1 MSPRVPRLLAVLSIA
16 IAATCAAGQTIDS
29 SQLPALADLQAA
41 FGLNYSSWGEG
52 GDCYKASFLRCD
64 SDGMITEINL
74 GASGLLGSLPESISG
89 LVNLT
94 SIDLSANGLTGP
106 IPSTIGALAKL
117 KRMQLDKNTFEGNL
131 PLSLGRLTNLTSL
144 DLAANHFTGSIPAEL
159 GNLVNL
165 QYLQLNDNYFAG
177 SIPASFS
184 QLDQLQWL
192 QLGNNQLSG
201 QLPAGFVAFPG
212 LTGLWV
218 DIQHTCPP
226 DSTGCGQT
234 RPFRNNTFCLQTCPS
249 FCDTCIPRKLPTPPP
264 NTTTTI
270 GTSFGTRVNATGAPV
285 ALPPPSSLAVA
296 STPKGASGDAIRCS
310 SILVLGLALAL
321 LALL

>member
-1 MSPRVPRLLAVLSIA
+1 MVAHIPYGRQLDKNTLEGNLPVSTQVSRCPPHLVSSPHPCPPTSPVSGGWTRTRLR
-16 IAATCAAGQTIDS
+16 AT
-29 SQLPALADLQAA
+29 
-41 FGLNYSSWGEG
+41 
-52 GDCYKASFLRCD
+52 
-64 SDGMITEINL
+64 
-74 GASGLLGSLPESISG
+74 SL
-89 LVNLT
+89 
-94 SIDLSANGLTGP
+94 
-106 IPSTIGALAKL
+106 
-117 KRMQLDKNTFEGNL
+117 QLDKNTFEGNL
-131 PLSLGRLTNLTSL
+131 PVSLGRLTNLTSL

-165 QYLQLNDNYFAG
+165 QYLQLNDNYLTG

-212 LTGLWV
+212 LTGLWI
-218 DIQHTCPP
+218 DMQHTCPP
-226 DSTGCGQT
+226 DNTGCGQT

-249 FCDTCIPRKLPTPPP
+249 FCDTCIPRKLPAPPP

-270 GTSFGTRVNATGAPV
+270 GTSTGARVNATGAPV
-285 ALPPPSSLAVA
+285 ALPPPSAPAAA
-296 STPKGASGDAIRCS
+296 STPKGASGDGIRCS
-310 SILVLGLALAL
+310 SSLVLGFALVL